1 MKNFLNVFFRLVK
14 LSLPNYGDFELL
26 FSQIQQFITV
36 CSKEQIQFAG
46 EKCKFLVNVQCTFFL
61 NINFNFKVKIFVIS
75 IFLVAHIC
83 HFITQCLVD
92 LKQVCMFNL

>member
-46 EKCKFLVNVQCTFFL
+46 EKCKFLVNVQCAFFSIL
-61 NINFNFKVKIFVIS
+61 ILIS
-75 IFLVAHIC
+75 RSKHLLFP
-83 HFITQCLVD
+83 F
-92 LKQVCMFNL
+92 F